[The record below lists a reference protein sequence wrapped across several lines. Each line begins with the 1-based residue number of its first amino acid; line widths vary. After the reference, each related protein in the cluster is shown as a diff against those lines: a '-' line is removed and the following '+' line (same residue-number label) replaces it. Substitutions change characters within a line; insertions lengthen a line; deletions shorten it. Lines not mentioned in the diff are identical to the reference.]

1 MTRAE
6 RAASPE
12 ERSAFLKRFERFGS
26 APSVETYLALF
37 HPEGRLYDEGMERP
51 IGVSEI
57 PAHIAGVLA
66 LVRDFRMHI
75 ERWRARDARVFVEAH
90 NSGEVAGMPVAWR
103 AVYRIE
109 LEGSLVRDGRR
120 YFDRAPLLAR
130 LDPTTPTLDAAH
142 APHERGGPVP
152 PPRGAVA
159 AREVAP
165 GEIVGECT
173 RAWREDRPEAIAELF
188 REDGSLLAPGLPGPV
203 GGGGIAAYYRRLA
216 ALLGGA
222 RLAPRSWAGDGSLL
236 FVEWQADVPTPN
248 GVYALGLVD
257 RFDLVRGRVLA
268 ARSYFESVALARALA
283 APDGFAAHVHEAGR
297 VE

>member
-26 APSVETYLALF
+26 APGVE
-37 HPEGRLYDEGMERP
+37 
-51 IGVSEI
+51 
-57 PAHIAGVLA
+57 
-66 LVRDFRMHI
+66 
-75 ERWRARDARVFVEAH
+75 
-90 NSGEVAGMPVAWR
+90 
-103 AVYRIE
+103 
-109 LEGSLVRDGRR
+109 
-120 YFDRAPLLAR
+120 
-130 LDPTTPTLDAAH
+130 
-142 APHERGGPVP
+142 
-152 PPRGAVA
+152 
-159 AREVAP
+159 
-165 GEIVGECT
+165 T

-203 GGGGIAAYYRRLA
+203 GGSGIAAYYRRLA
-216 ALLGGA
+216 DLLGGA

-283 APDGFAAHVHEAGR
+283 VRDGCAAHVHEDGR